1 MATADHKTPQ
11 GRGSRDPIPRGHNAL
26 PPGKSAK
33 RLYSI
38 KEAAEYL
45 ALSTWTVRELIWKG
59 ELPHVRLG
67 RRILL
72 DLQDLEALIVHHKI
86 RGP

>member
-1 MATADHKTPQ
+1 MATPEDRTHKGT
-11 GRGSRDPIPRGHNAL
+11 RTGSQIPL
-26 PPGKSAK
+26 PTSGQLPRKTAK

-38 KEAAEYL
+38 QEAADYL

-72 DLQDLEALIVHHKI
+72 DLQDLDALIAHNKI
-86 RGP
+86 REP

>member
-1 MATADHKTPQ
+1 MATADDGKPQ
-11 GRGSRDPIPRGHNAL
+11 GKGSRYPIAAHHNIT

-45 ALSTWTVRELIWKG
+45 ALSTWTVRELIWQG
-59 ELPHVRLG
+59 VLPHVRLG
-67 RRILL
+67 RRILI
-72 DLQDLEALIVHHKI
+72 DIQDLDALITHHKI
-86 RGP
+86 REP

>member
-1 MATADHKTPQ
+1 MATADDGKPQ
-11 GRGSRDPIPRGHNAL
+11 GRDSGYPIPAGHNTT
-26 PPGKSAK
+26 PPGKRAK

-72 DLQDLEALIVHHKI
+72 DLQDLEALVTHHKM